1 MCLLHLERL
10 RPLKASP
17 LIPPSLL
24 LLLLLVLLQLLHWLP
39 LLPLALPLL
48 QLLVE

>member
-1 MCLLHLERL
+1 MCLLHLQRL
-10 RPLKASP
+10 RPLQPPP
-17 LIPPSLL
+17 LIPPPLL
-24 LLLLLVLLQLLHWLP
+24 LFLLLVLLQLLHWLP